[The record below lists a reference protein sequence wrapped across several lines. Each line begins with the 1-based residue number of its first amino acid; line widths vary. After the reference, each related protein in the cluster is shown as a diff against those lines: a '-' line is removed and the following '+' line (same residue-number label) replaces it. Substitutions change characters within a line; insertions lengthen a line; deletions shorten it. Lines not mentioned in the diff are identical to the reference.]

1 MHRTLARQLRRLCG
15 VEAEGALPGLA
26 AEAAAL
32 GRSGGVSPELG
43 LLLSGLPELLG
54 HVDRTY
60 EQYERDLE
68 LRYRSLELSSAELIQ
83 ANERVRQELAGR
95 DRVLA
100 SLRQAAAA
108 LLGDRGG
115 AIAASVEADLGAL
128 AAVLP
133 LLAEEREA
141 GRRELDNL
149 RFAMDQHAIVSVTDT
164 AGRILSVNDKFCE
177 ISGYSREE
185 LLGQDHRIV
194 NSGHHPRS
202 FFENLWGT
210 IAAGRVWHGEIRNRA
225 KDGRLYWVEATIVPF
240 LDERGA
246 PVKYVAARTDVT
258 ALKEMQ
264 ARTRALVENLLEGL
278 LVLRTDFVI
287 EDLNPA
293 AERIFGYRREE
304 LAGRSVRVLL
314 PDEPEYRAE
323 GFLERARERNLNRT
337 MEWRAR
343 RQSGELF
350 PLEAQLYE
358 VEVPGGRLV
367 AAHVRDLSERHEV
380 DRLKRQ
386 FVSMVSH
393 ELRTPLTSIRGSLGL
408 LAAGAVGPLPEG
420 AAEIVAIAERN
431 TTRLVTLINDI
442 LDLERLEGGRM
453 ELDRRP
459 TPVAAVLR
467 SAREAVDALAAQS
480 GVGIDVSDTDG
491 VVFGDRD
498 RLVQVVVNLLSNA
511 IKFSPPGSRVRLEAR
526 PEGPDVR
533 VSVSD
538 EGRGVPPALREA
550 IFEPFRQVES
560 DDARLKGGTGLGLAI
575 CRAIVAQHGGSIG
588 VDAHEGPGATFWLT
602 LPAAEPATP

>member
-1 MHRTLARQLRRLCG
+1 
-15 VEAEGALPGLA
+15 
-26 AEAAAL
+26 
-32 GRSGGVSPELG
+32 
-43 LLLSGLPELLG
+43 
-54 HVDRTY
+54 
-60 EQYERDLE
+60 
-68 LRYRSLELSSAELIQ
+68 
-83 ANERVRQELAGR
+83 
-95 DRVLA
+95 
-100 SLRQAAAA
+100 
-108 LLGDRGG
+108 
-115 AIAASVEADLGAL
+115 
-128 AAVLP
+128 VLP

-323 GFLERARERNLNRT
+323 GFLERAASAISTGR
-337 MEWRAR
+337 W
-343 RQSGELF
+343 SG
-350 PLEAQLYE
+350 A
-358 VEVPGGRLV
+358 
-367 AAHVRDLSERHEV
+367 
-380 DRLKRQ
+380 
-386 FVSMVSH
+386 
-393 ELRTPLTSIRGSLGL
+393 
-408 LAAGAVGPLPEG
+408 
-420 AAEIVAIAERN
+420 
-431 TTRLVTLINDI
+431 
-442 LDLERLEGGRM
+442 
-453 ELDRRP
+453 
-459 TPVAAVLR
+459 
-467 SAREAVDALAAQS
+467 
-480 GVGIDVSDTDG
+480 
-491 VVFGDRD
+491 
-498 RLVQVVVNLLSNA
+498 
-511 IKFSPPGSRVRLEAR
+511 
-526 PEGPDVR
+526 
-533 VSVSD
+533 
-538 EGRGVPPALREA
+538 
-550 IFEPFRQVES
+550 
-560 DDARLKGGTGLGLAI
+560 
-575 CRAIVAQHGGSIG
+575 
-588 VDAHEGPGATFWLT
+588 PGAR
-602 LPAAEPATP
+602 AASSSPWRRSCTRWRFPGDGWWPPTCATSPSGTRSTA